1 MKELIMENPKQEL
14 AASLEL
20 TNLMDASKEAIQ
32 SKVQFALSN
41 VHEGN
46 IDPVEA
52 LIFAKKGLELFTA
65 LEKNVRPYA
74 EAKQLEKGYTAYN
87 VQFTQRAGAAKPDF
101 STCGDSTWEMLQADL
116 ARIKGQIAD
125 RETFLKSLKEPVAN
139 MDGEVINPPV
149 ITYGKMGY
157 ALSIL

>member
-1 MKELIMENPKQEL
+1 MTDNETLIEGVEI
-14 AASLEL
+14 ASSLEL
-20 TNLMDASKEAIQ
+20 NSLMTASKDAIQ
-32 SKVQFALSN
+32 SKVQLALSN

-46 IDPVEA
+46 IDAVEA
-52 LIFAKKGLELFTA
+52 LIYAKKGLELFTA

-87 VQFTQRAGAAKPDF
+87 VQFTQRAGAAKPDY
-101 STCGDSTWEMLQADL
+101 STCGDSTWNELQKDL
-116 ARIKGQIAD
+116 VKLKEKIAD

-149 ITYGKMGY
+149 VTYGKMGY
-157 ALSIL
+157 ALTII